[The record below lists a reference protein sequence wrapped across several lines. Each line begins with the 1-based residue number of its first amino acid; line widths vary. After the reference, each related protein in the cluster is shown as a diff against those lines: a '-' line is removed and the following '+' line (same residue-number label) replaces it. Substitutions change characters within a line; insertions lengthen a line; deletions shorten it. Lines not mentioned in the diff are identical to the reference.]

1 MINKRQFLSHIS
13 EGSFRELFVSELGWN
28 RFRGQAQ
35 LPTITVDEV
44 DYCFTTIAERN
55 GFQILTC
62 PVDAIP
68 SNSICKKID
77 TKLRRQANDY
87 IAIYQ
92 LGSTEHHLWVVPVKA
107 NEKRDLVLVEYE
119 TAEKADLLYSK
130 IEGFSFNLG
139 EETTIVD
146 LRSKVQGAF
155 AVNSERITKDFY
167 AGFKKEHSAFVKFIS
182 GIDDNIAD
190 KENKNKHWYTSIMLN
205 RLMFCYF
212 IQKKGF
218 LNLDFDYL
226 RHKLEWVRKEQGENR
241 FFNSFYKGF
250 LVQLFHDGL
259 NAPVHD
265 AEFEKIYGKIPY
277 LNGGMFDTHI
287 LEDLYPDIEIDDNAF
302 IRLFDFF
309 DTWRWHLDT
318 RITASGKDIN
328 PDVLGYIF
336 EQYINDRAQMGAYY
350 TKEDIT
356 EYIGRNCILPF
367 LFDKVRTKNADAFK
381 PDGFVWSTLRSSGDR
396 YIFDAVKRGSDRFDE
411 IPEEVSR
418 GIITEA
424 MRHEYS
430 ETPVGELPANH
441 IPLATLR
448 SEWNKPTPEP
458 WALPT
463 EIWRETIERL
473 QRCQSIKA
481 KIAAG
486 EITSINDFITYN
498 LDIRLFASDL
508 LASADRLFIKHFYEA
523 LQNVTILDPTCGSG
537 AFLFAAMNILEP
549 LYEACIE
556 RMQEEPDYFKTQL
569 AEISDKYRSN
579 IQYFI
584 FKSIIL
590 RNLYGVDIM
599 VEATEIAKLRLFLK
613 MVAVVDVDRRQP
625 NLGLD
630 PLPDIDFNI
639 RCGNTL
645 VGYANEEQLNQ
656 DLSFAG
662 DILQELA
669 NQQFKEDIKTE
680 MEKVATTFERFKEL
694 QLTQDVDLAEFKQA
708 KADLRSRL
716 ANLNRLLNHK
726 LFLSTHV
733 NASDDDIF
741 ASKLYTNW
749 KESHQPF
756 HWLAEFYQIIHG
768 NGGFDVIIGNP
779 PYVVYTD
786 SNLSYRIDDNY
797 RTRNCSNLY
806 AFCVERCELL
816 KQAQG
821 RFGIIIPNSSIS
833 AQKMLPVQNIIT
845 SNKESWISNYSW
857 RPSKLFEGADMLL
870 AIILSVSS
878 DKQRT
883 FSTQYK
889 KWYNEFRQF
898 LFRTTSYNEVT
909 EVIIAGSIPKISSA
923 TCFNI
928 LERQKL
934 LSKGNLLSKIFLT
947 NSKSKLFYFRAV
959 QYWFKILTE
968 EPIYDEDGIHKV
980 TGEMKPIYIDSILNR
995 DVLVSILS
1003 SSTYFLHYIIWSS
1016 CQVVNSRDFNLFC
1029 DFQIISD
1036 KIRNKLASLGK
1047 QLQIDYQK
1055 NSHIKERNYSK
1066 KGRVF
1071 TMRKQH
1077 FFIKYSKPI
1086 IDEIDKVLAVHYG
1099 FTDEELDFIINYD
1112 IKYRMGDE
1120 LNSGE

>member
-1 MINKRQFLSHIS
+1 MINKRQFLSLIS

-35 LPTITVDEV
+35 LPAITVDDV

-62 PVDAIP
+62 SIDAIP
-68 SNSICKKID
+68 TNSICKKID

-87 IAIYQ
+87 IAIFQ

-119 TAEKADLLYSK
+119 TSEKADLLYSK

-139 EETTIVD
+139 EDTTIVD

-155 AVNSERITKDFY
+155 AVNSEKITKDFY

-182 GIDDNIAD
+182 GIDDDIAD

-287 LEDLYPDIEIDDNAF
+287 LEDQYPDIEIDDNAF

-418 GIITEA
+418 GIITES

-430 ETPVGELPANH
+430 ETPVGELPADH

-448 SEWNKPTPEP
+448 SEWNKPTPEQ

-498 LDIRLFASDL
+498 LDIRLFAADL
-508 LASADRLFIKHFYEA
+508 LASADRLFIKHFYDA
-523 LQNVTILDPTCGSG
+523 LQSVTILDPTCGSG

-556 RMQEEPDYFKTQL
+556 RMQEQPDYFKAQL

-645 VGYANEEQLNQ
+645 VGYANEEQLNK
-656 DLSFAG
+656 DLEIAT

-669 NQQFKEDIKTE
+669 NQQFKEDIKQE

-694 QLTQDVDLAEFKQA
+694 QLTQDVNLAEFKQA
-708 KADLRSRL
+708 KTDLRSRL
-716 ANLNRLLNHK
+716 AKLNCLLNHK

-741 ASKLYTNW
+741 ASALYANW

-779 PYVVYTD
+779 PYVVYTKKDKTSGIAISDIYSVKDYVSADCNNLYCFVMERSLNILRNYNHIGMIIPLSFTSAKNMLSIRNMFTEGNTIYVSSYEIRPGKLFDGGKGADQRLNIIIAHQSDNKQVYTTEVLRWYSNTRFLLFKNINYAISKSSERILRFSSYVENNILHKFNTNKPVSYLFSQNNSKFKIHYRSAGLRYWIIFLNKGFGTD
-786 SNLSYRIDDNY
+786 SASNKCKSVVGFDESRHLMLALN
-797 RTRNCSNLY
+797 SNLY
-806 AFCVERCELL
+806 WWYYATNYDMFN
-816 KQAQG
+816 QTDA
-821 RFGIIIPNSSIS
+821 NIS
-833 AQKMLPVQNIIT
+833 
-845 SNKESWISNYSW
+845 
-857 RPSKLFEGADMLL
+857 
-870 AIILSVSS
+870 
-878 DKQRT
+878 
-883 FSTQYK
+883 
-889 KWYNEFRQF
+889 EFRYTYKECTNFTQ
-898 LFRTTSYNEVT
+898 LADLLEIDLDNNKIESIVT
-909 EVIIAGSIPKISSA
+909 K
-923 TCFNI
+923 
-928 LERQKL
+928 QD
-934 LSKGNLLSKIFLT
+934 GN
-947 NSKSKLFYFRAV
+947 
-959 QYWFKILTE
+959 
-968 EPIYDEDGIHKV
+968 
-980 TGEMKPIYIDSILNR
+980 
-995 DVLVSILS
+995 
-1003 SSTYFLHYIIWSS
+1003 
-1016 CQVVNSRDFNLFC
+1016 VNQSF
-1029 DFQIISD
+1029 
-1036 KIRNKLASLGK
+1036 A
-1047 QLQIDYQK
+1047 YQK
-1055 NSHIKERNYSK
+1055 KL
-1066 KGRVF
+1066 
-1071 TMRKQH
+1071 
-1077 FFIKYSKPI
+1077 SKPI

-1120 LNSGE
+1120 LNSEE

>member
-1 MINKRQFLSHIS
+1 MINKRQFLSLIS
-13 EGSFRELFVSELGWN
+13 KGSFRELFVSELGWN

-35 LPTITVDEV
+35 LPAITVDDV

-62 PVDAIP
+62 SIDAIP
-68 SNSICKKID
+68 TNSICKKID

-87 IAIYQ
+87 IAIFQ

-130 IEGFSFNLG
+130 IEGFSFNIG
-139 EETTIVD
+139 EDTTIVD

-155 AVNSERITKDFY
+155 AVNSEKITKDFY

-182 GIDDNIAD
+182 GIDDDIAD

-287 LEDLYPDIEIDDNAF
+287 LEDQYPDIEIDDNAF

-367 LFDKVRTKNADAFK
+367 LFDKVRSKNPDAFK
-381 PDGFVWSTLRSSGDR
+381 PDGFVWSTLRGSGDR

-424 MRHEYS
+424 MHHEYS
-430 ETPVGELPANH
+430 ETPVGELPADH

-556 RMQEEPDYFKTQL
+556 RMQEQPDYFKTQL

-656 DLSFAG
+656 DLTFAG

-669 NQQFKEDIKTE
+669 NQQFKEDIKQE
-680 MEKVATTFERFKEL
+680 MEKVATTFDRFKEM
-694 QLTQDVDLAEFKQA
+694 QLTQDVNLAEFKQA
-708 KADLRSRL
+708 KADLRTRL
-716 ANLNRLLNHK
+716 AKLNRLLNHK
-726 LFLSTHV
+726 LFFSTHV

-741 ASKLYTNW
+741 ASALYANW

-779 PYVVYTD
+779 PYVEYNTVHNYSIRDYSTIKCG
-786 SNLSYRIDDNY
+786 NLF
-797 RTRNCSNLY
+797 
-806 AFCVERCELL
+806 AFCIERSFSL
-816 KQAQG
+816 KSLKG
-821 RFGIIIPNSSIS
+821 SFGMIVPISIS
-833 AQKMLPVQNIIT
+833 CSKRMKPVQTLLFDNGT
-845 SNKESWISNYSW
+845 YFSNWSW
-857 RPSKLFEGADMLL
+857 RPSKLFDGNKSANLSLTIFICANSTISYCSDYTRWYSEAR
-870 AIILSVSS
+870 ANIFKNIKYTILPNIKRNNILPKIGSSRENKIYDSISKEKALVSLISIKETEYKLYYKRTGGLYWKIFTDFQPKLYFNGVETTSSKEESVSFRSKKELSASIAILWS
-878 DKQRT
+878 DLYWWWYQINSDVRNNNPSDV
-883 FSTQYK
+883 FSIP
-889 KWYNEFRQF
+889 
-898 LFRTTSYNEVT
+898 
-909 EVIIAGSIPKISSA
+909 IIASFIQDGRLDKLVFNLINDLSKNAVWSERSFQGNISRYKSFIPK
-923 TCFNI
+923 
-928 LERQKL
+928 L
-934 LSKGNLLSKIFLT
+934 
-947 NSKSKLFYFRAV
+947 
-959 QYWFKILTE
+959 
-968 EPIYDEDGIHKV
+968 
-980 TGEMKPIYIDSILNR
+980 
-995 DVLVSILS
+995 
-1003 SSTYFLHYIIWSS
+1003 
-1016 CQVVNSRDFNLFC
+1016 
-1029 DFQIISD
+1029 
-1036 KIRNKLASLGK
+1036 
-1047 QLQIDYQK
+1047 
-1055 NSHIKERNYSK
+1055 
-1066 KGRVF
+1066 
-1071 TMRKQH
+1071 
-1077 FFIKYSKPI
+1077 SKPI

-1120 LNSGE
+1120 LNSEE

>member
-1 MINKRQFLSHIS
+1 MINKRQFLSLIS
-13 EGSFRELFVSELGWN
+13 KGSFRELFVSELGWN

-35 LPTITVDEV
+35 LPAITVDEV

-62 PVDAIP
+62 SVNAIP
-68 SNSICKKID
+68 TNSICKKID

-87 IAIYQ
+87 IAIFQ

-130 IEGFSFNLG
+130 IEGFSFNIG
-139 EETTIVD
+139 EDTTIVD

-155 AVNSERITKDFY
+155 AVNSEKITKDFY

-182 GIDDNIAD
+182 GIDDDIAD

-265 AEFEKIYGKIPY
+265 AKFEKKYGKIPY

-287 LEDLYPDIEIDDNAF
+287 LEDQYPDIEIDDNAF

-367 LFDKVRTKNADAFK
+367 LFDKVRSKNADAFK
-381 PDGFVWSTLRSSGDR
+381 PDGFVWSTLRNSGDR

-424 MRHEYS
+424 MHHEYS
-430 ETPVGELPANH
+430 ETPVGELPAEH

-448 SEWNKPTPEP
+448 SEWNKPTPEQ

-473 QRCQSIKA
+473 QRCQSIIA
-481 KIAAG
+481 KISAG

-498 LDIRLFASDL
+498 LDIRLFAADL
-508 LASADRLFIKHFYEA
+508 LASADRLFIKHFYNA
-523 LQNVTILDPTCGSG
+523 LQSVTILDPTCGSG

-556 RMQEEPDYFKTQL
+556 RMQEQPDYFKTQL

-645 VGYANEEQLNQ
+645 VGYANERQLYQ
-656 DLSFAG
+656 DLTFAG

-669 NQQFKEDIKTE
+669 NQQFKEEIKQE
-680 MEKVATTFERFKEL
+680 MEKVAITFDRFKEM
-694 QLTQDVDLAEFKQA
+694 QLTQDVNLAEFKQA
-708 KADLRSRL
+708 KANLRTRL
-716 ANLNRLLNHK
+716 AKLNSLLNHK

-733 NASDDDIF
+733 NASDDDLF
-741 ASKLYTNW
+741 TSVLYANW

-786 SNLSYRIDDNY
+786 SNLPYRIDDNY
-797 RTRNCSNLY
+797 VTRNCSNLY
-806 AFCVERCELL
+806 AFCVERCDFL
-816 KQAQG
+816 KQTQG
-821 RFGIIIPNSSIS
+821 RFGIIVPNSSIS

-845 SNKESWISNYSW
+845 SNKKSWISNYSW

-878 DKQRT
+878 DEQMT

-898 LFRTTSYNEVT
+898 LFRTTYYNVVT
-909 EVIIAGSIPKISSA
+909 EVIIPGSIPKISSA

-928 LERQKL
+928 LERQKS
-934 LSKGNLLSKIFLT
+934 LSKGNLLSKVFLP
-947 NSKSKLFYFRAV
+947 NSQSKLFYFRAV

-968 EPIYDEDGIHKV
+968 EPIYDEDGMHKV
-980 TGEMKPIYIDSILNR
+980 TGEMKPIYVDSILNR

-1029 DFQIISD
+1029 NFQIISD

-1047 QLQIDYQK
+1047 LLQIDYQK
-1055 NSHIKERNYSK
+1055 NSHIKVRNYAK

-1120 LNSGE
+1120 LNSEE

>member
-13 EGSFRELFVSELGWN
+13 EGSFRKLFVSELGWN

-44 DYCFTTIAERN
+44 DYCFTAIAERN

-68 SNSICKKID
+68 TNSICKKID

-87 IAIYQ
+87 IAIFQ

-139 EETTIVD
+139 EDTTIVD

-167 AGFKKEHSAFVKFIS
+167 AGFKKEHSAFVKFVK
-182 GIDDNIAD
+182 GIDDDIAD
-190 KENKNKHWYTSIMLN
+190 EKNKNKHWYTSIMLN

-367 LFDKVRTKNADAFK
+367 LFDKVRSKNPDAFK

-411 IPEEVSR
+411 IPKEVSR

-508 LASADRLFIKHFYEA
+508 LASADRLFIKHFYDA

-716 ANLNRLLNHK
+716 AKLNRLLNHK

-741 ASKLYTNW
+741 ASALYASW

-779 PYVVYTD
+779 PYVVYNKKD
-786 SNLSYRIDDNY
+786 RITKKSVSELYKIVGYETAPCN
-797 RTRNCSNLY
+797 NLY
-806 AFCVERCELL
+806 AFVIERSILLCNSLQQLGMIIPISAFSNSNMLPLQNLL
-816 KQAQG
+816 KKQGGNLHISTFHQRPAQLFIG
-821 RFGIIIPNSSIS
+821 VLQRLCIFICNKGKNSEANIYTTEIHRWYSHMRETLFANLVYINDSQLMIGSIVKIGTNIEASIKDKYYANKSIS
-833 AQKMLPVQNIIT
+833 KYL
-845 SNKESWISNYSW
+845 SNKSNANNIYYRSAGGGYWI
-857 RPSKLFEGADMLL
+857 
-870 AIILSVSS
+870 
-878 DKQRT
+878 
-883 FSTQYK
+883 
-889 KWYNEFRQF
+889 
-898 LFRTTSYNEVT
+898 
-909 EVIIAGSIPKISSA
+909 
-923 TCFNI
+923 
-928 LERQKL
+928 
-934 LSKGNLLSKIFLT
+934 
-947 NSKSKLFYFRAV
+947 
-959 QYWFKILTE
+959 
-968 EPIYDEDGIHKV
+968 
-980 TGEMKPIYIDSILNR
+980 SILNNPFDSFTTSNR
-995 DVLVSILS
+995 QASFITDYNSLVFSAFMNSNIFWWYYSTNFDLFNFTEGWMFGGRLTYPKSEIIETLIKLS
-1003 SSTYFLHYIIWSS
+1003 NDMEFSLRNNAYHYTINSKTNGPQETVTYRKY
-1016 CQVVNSRDFNLFC
+1016 
-1029 DFQIISD
+1029 
-1036 KIRNKLASLGK
+1036 
-1047 QLQIDYQK
+1047 
-1055 NSHIKERNYSK
+1055 YSK
-1066 KGRVF
+1066 SL
-1071 TMRKQH
+1071 M
-1077 FFIKYSKPI
+1077 
-1086 IDEIDKVLAVHYG
+1086 DAIDKVLAVHYG

-1120 LNSGE
+1120 LNSDE

>member
-1 MINKRQFLSHIS
+1 MINKRQFLSLIS

-35 LPTITVDEV
+35 LPAITVDEV

-62 PVDAIP
+62 SVDAIP
-68 SNSICKKID
+68 TNSICKKID

-87 IAIYQ
+87 IAIFQ

-119 TAEKADLLYSK
+119 TSEKADLLYSK

-139 EETTIVD
+139 EDTTIVD

-155 AVNSERITKDFY
+155 AVNSEKITKDFY

-182 GIDDNIAD
+182 GIDDDIAD

-287 LEDLYPDIEIDDNAF
+287 LEDQYPDIEIDDNAF

-367 LFDKVRTKNADAFK
+367 LFDKVRSKNPDAFK
-381 PDGFVWSTLRSSGDR
+381 PDGFVWSTLRGSGDR

-418 GIITEA
+418 GIITES
-424 MRHEYS
+424 MSHEYS

-458 WALPT
+458 WVLPT

-508 LASADRLFIKHFYEA
+508 LATADRLFIKHFYDA

-556 RMQEEPDYFKTQL
+556 RMQEQPDYFKTQL

-645 VGYANEEQLNQ
+645 VRNANEEQLLETLRVNKENSLFFEDEIAQFRQKIEDELNTISKTYNTFKCLQLEQEINQ
-656 DLSFAG
+656 T
-662 DILQELA
+662 E
-669 NQQFKEDIKTE
+669 FKKA
-680 MEKVATTFERFKEL
+680 KAEL
-694 QLTQDVDLAEFKQA
+694 QKRLTI
-708 KADLRSRL
+708 
-716 ANLNRLLNHK
+716 LNALLNEQLFDSEHK
-726 LFLSTHV
+726 SVTDNRDNKYKKWL
-733 NASDDDIF
+733 
-741 ASKLYTNW
+741 
-749 KESHQPF
+749 ESNQPF
-756 HWLAEFYQIIHG
+756 HWITEFYQIIHDKC
-768 NGGFDVIIGNP
+768 GFDVVIGNP
-779 PYVVYTD
+779 PYVEYD
-786 SNLSYRIDDNY
+786 NSFKYRCFGYKTLQCGNI
-797 RTRNCSNLY
+797 Y
-806 AFCVERCELL
+806 AFVLER
-816 KQAQG
+816 
-821 RFGIIIPNSSIS
+821 
-833 AQKMLPVQNIIT
+833 
-845 SNKESWISNYSW
+845 ISNIAKATGVIGQIVPVSIMSTPGYFSL
-857 RPSKLFEGADMLL
+857 RKIYVEEGSTYFSSYNIHPCCLFEGAYPRLSIVIKLKGTKDNRMCVSPYNKWLSDERKNL
-870 AIILSVSS
+870 FHTLEYVPIDSKTVNRTIAQSLPKFRGMTSIIVY
-878 DKQRT
+878 DKMGTNTRIGNFILRNNCIGSQFFYRRAFGAFILFYDEKPKMFDEYENPMVPT
-883 FSTQYK
+883 ELKTISFDTQYANIVLSIYHSNLFYWFTYMFSDCRNINKPEIESFLITLNTIDAQTKMSLESLSK
-889 KWYNEFRQF
+889 K
-898 LFRTTSYNEVT
+898 
-909 EVIIAGSIPKISSA
+909 
-923 TCFNI
+923 
-928 LERQKL
+928 
-934 LSKGNLLSKIFLT
+934 LSKGLQEN
-947 NSKSKLFYFRAV
+947 
-959 QYWFKILTE
+959 
-968 EPIYDEDGIHKV
+968 
-980 TGEMKPIYIDSILNR
+980 
-995 DVLVSILS
+995 
-1003 SSTYFLHYIIWSS
+1003 STYLVY
-1016 CQVVNSRDFNLFC
+1016 
-1029 DFQIISD
+1029 
-1036 KIRNKLASLGK
+1036 
-1047 QLQIDYQK
+1047 
-1055 NSHIKERNYSK
+1055 NYST
-1066 KGRVF
+1066 GRRRF
-1071 TMRKQH
+1071 QAFYPRK
-1077 FFIKYSKPI
+1077 SKPI

-1120 LNSGE
+1120 LNSEE

>member
-1 MINKRQFLSHIS
+1 MINKRQFLSLIS

-35 LPTITVDEV
+35 LPAITVDEV
-44 DYCFTTIAERN
+44 NYCFTTIAERN

-62 PVDAIP
+62 SVDAIP
-68 SNSICKKID
+68 TNSICKKID

-87 IAIYQ
+87 IAIFQ

-119 TAEKADLLYSK
+119 TSEKADLLYSK

-139 EETTIVD
+139 EDTTIVD

-155 AVNSERITKDFY
+155 AVNSEKITKDFY
-167 AGFKKEHSAFVKFIS
+167 TGFKKEHKAFAEFIS
-182 GIDDNIAD
+182 GIDDQIPSKDNR
-190 KENKNKHWYTSIMLN
+190 NKQWYTSVMLN

-218 LNLDFDYL
+218 LDFDFDYL
-226 RHKLEWVRKEQGENR
+226 RHKLNWVRQQQGEDK
-241 FFNSFYKGF
+241 FFGSFYKGF
-250 LVQLFHDGL
+250 LVHLFEGGL
-259 NAPVHD
+259 NSPSHARD
-265 AEFEKIYGKIPY
+265 FESVYGKIPY
-277 LNGGMFDTHI
+277 LNGGMFDKHQI
-287 LEDLYPDIEIDDNAF
+287 ELDYENIDIADDAF

-367 LFDKVRTKNADAFK
+367 LFDKVRSKNPDAFK
-381 PDGFVWSTLRSSGDR
+381 PDGFVWSTLRGSGDR

-418 GIITEA
+418 GIITES

-441 IPLATLR
+441 TPLATLR
-448 SEWNKPTPEP
+448 SEWNKPTPEQ

-473 QRCQSIKA
+473 QRCQSIKT

-498 LDIRLFASDL
+498 LDIRLFAADL
-508 LASADRLFIKHFYEA
+508 LASADRLFIKHFYNA
-523 LQNVTILDPTCGSG
+523 LQSVTILDPTCGSG

-556 RMQEEPDYFKTQL
+556 RMQEQPDYFKTQL

-645 VGYANEEQLNQ
+645 VGYANEEQLLETLNV
-656 DLSFAG
+656 
-662 DILQELA
+662 
-669 NQQFKEDIKTE
+669 NKENSLFFEDEIAKFR
-680 MEKVATTFERFKEL
+680 EKIEKEL
-694 QLTQDVDLAEFKQA
+694 NTISQTYNTFKCLQLEQEINQTEFKKA
-708 KADLRSRL
+708 KAELQKRL
-716 ANLNRLLNHK
+716 TILNALLNEQ
-726 LFLSTHV
+726 LFDSEPQEISG
-733 NASDDDIF
+733 NREQIY
-741 ASKLYTNW
+741 KNW
-749 KESHQPF
+749 LKSHQPF

-779 PYVVYTD
+779 PYIEKRD
-786 SNLSYRIDDNY
+786 I
-797 RTRNCSNLY
+797 
-806 AFCVERCELL
+806 
-816 KQAQG
+816 
-821 RFGIIIPNSSIS
+821 
-833 AQKMLPVQNIIT
+833 
-845 SNKESWISNYSW
+845 NYSLPNYKTWESGAVHLMCIERSKNLLNKTGAFSMIVPMALVCTQRMKIGQLILEEKGSVWYSNFAW
-857 RPSKLFEGADMLL
+857 RPAHLFEG
-870 AIILSVSS
+870 VSRS
-878 DKQRT
+878 LTIFISHNTNDKSI
-883 FSTQYK
+883 F
-889 KWYNEFRQF
+889 
-898 LFRTTSYNEVT
+898 TTSYIKWTADIRNQIFKKLHFIEYNEQRNSFWMPKFQN
-909 EVIIAGSIPKISSA
+909 ELEKSILSKVL
-923 TCFNI
+923 TCSKSLNDFVSNRKTDNI
-928 LERQKL
+928 LYYRNTGGVYWKIFTTYSPFYSCNGTLGSSSRETTICFREDGLNVLSVGL
-934 LSKGNLLSKIFLT
+934 LSSNLFWWWYSITGNLRDLNPSDIMGFKFPNSLMYDDEIKRLSLLYEEDVKKHSSIKIRIQKTKGETKTQSFKI
-947 NSKSKLFYFRAV
+947 SKSKYF
-959 QYWFKILTE
+959 INL
-968 EPIYDEDGIHKV
+968 
-980 TGEMKPIYIDSILNR
+980 IDDR
-995 DVLVSILS
+995 LS
-1003 SSTYFLHYIIWSS
+1003 
-1016 CQVVNSRDFNLFC
+1016 
-1029 DFQIISD
+1029 
-1036 KIRNKLASLGK
+1036 
-1047 QLQIDYQK
+1047 
-1055 NSHIKERNYSK
+1055 
-1066 KGRVF
+1066 VF
-1071 TMRKQH
+1071 
-1077 FFIKYSKPI
+1077 
-1086 IDEIDKVLAVHYG
+1086 YG
-1099 FTDEELDFIINYD
+1099 FTEDELYFIINYD
-1112 IKYRMGDE
+1112 LKYRMSDE
-1120 LNSGE
+1120 LNSEE

>member
-1 MINKRQFLSHIS
+1 MINKRQFLSLIS

-35 LPTITVDEV
+35 LPAITVDEV

-62 PVDAIP
+62 SVDAIP
-68 SNSICKKID
+68 TNSICKKID

-87 IAIYQ
+87 IAIFQ

-119 TAEKADLLYSK
+119 TAEKADLLYSQ

-139 EETTIVD
+139 EDTTIVD

-155 AVNSERITKDFY
+155 AVNSEKITKDFY

-182 GIDDNIAD
+182 GIDDDIAD

-287 LEDLYPDIEIDDNAF
+287 LEDQYPDIEIDDNAF

-367 LFDKVRTKNADAFK
+367 LFDKVRSKNPDAFK
-381 PDGFVWSTLRSSGDR
+381 PDGFVWSTLRGSGDR

-418 GIITEA
+418 GIITES
-424 MRHEYS
+424 MSHEYS
-430 ETPVGELPANH
+430 ETPVGELPADH
-441 IPLATLR
+441 TPLATLR
-448 SEWNKPTPEP
+448 SEWNKPTPEQ

-523 LQNVTILDPTCGSG
+523 LQSVTILDPTCGSG

-556 RMQEEPDYFKTQL
+556 RMQEQPDYFKTQL

-669 NQQFKEDIKTE
+669 NQQFKEDIKQE
-680 MEKVATTFERFKEL
+680 MEKVAITFERFKEL
-694 QLTQDVDLAEFKQA
+694 QLTQDVKLEEFKQA

-716 ANLNRLLNHK
+716 EKLNSLLNHK
-726 LFLSTHV
+726 LFLSTHSGS
-733 NASDDDIF
+733 NTDDIF
-741 ASKLYTNW
+741 GSAEYAAW
-749 KESHQPF
+749 KTSHQPF

-779 PYVVYTD
+779 PYVVYNKKDKKTGIAISDIYSVKSYKSSDCNNLYCFVMERSLSILREANRIGMIIPLSFTSAKNMLSIRNMFTEENSIYVSSYEIRPGKLFDGGKGADQRLNIIIAHQADIKHVYTTEVMRWYSNTRFLLFKNINYAISTSKERILRFSSYVESNILKKFNTNKPVSYLFSPNISKFKIHYRSAGLRYWIIFLNKGFGTD
-786 SNLSYRIDDNY
+786 SASNKCKSVVGFDESRHLMLALN
-797 RTRNCSNLY
+797 SNLY
-806 AFCVERCELL
+806 WWYYATNYDMFN
-816 KQAQG
+816 QTDA
-821 RFGIIIPNSSIS
+821 NIS
-833 AQKMLPVQNIIT
+833 EFRYTYKEYKNFTKMADRLEIDLDDNKIESIIT
-845 SNKESWISNYSW
+845 
-857 RPSKLFEGADMLL
+857 
-870 AIILSVSS
+870 
-878 DKQRT
+878 KQD
-883 FSTQYK
+883 
-889 KWYNEFRQF
+889 
-898 LFRTTSYNEVT
+898 
-909 EVIIAGSIPKISSA
+909 G
-923 TCFNI
+923 NI
-928 LERQKL
+928 NQ
-934 LSKGNLLSKIFLT
+934 SF
-947 NSKSKLFYFRAV
+947 A
-959 QYWFKILTE
+959 
-968 EPIYDEDGIHKV
+968 
-980 TGEMKPIYIDSILNR
+980 
-995 DVLVSILS
+995 
-1003 SSTYFLHYIIWSS
+1003 
-1016 CQVVNSRDFNLFC
+1016 
-1029 DFQIISD
+1029 
-1036 KIRNKLASLGK
+1036 
-1047 QLQIDYQK
+1047 YQK
-1055 NSHIKERNYSK
+1055 KL
-1066 KGRVF
+1066 
-1071 TMRKQH
+1071 
-1077 FFIKYSKPI
+1077 SKPI

-1120 LNSGE
+1120 LNSEE

>member
-1 MINKRQFLSHIS
+1 M
-13 EGSFRELFVSELGWN
+13 
-28 RFRGQAQ
+28 
-35 LPTITVDEV
+35 
-44 DYCFTTIAERN
+44 
-55 GFQILTC
+55 
-62 PVDAIP
+62 
-68 SNSICKKID
+68 
-77 TKLRRQANDY
+77 
-87 IAIYQ
+87 
-92 LGSTEHHLWVVPVKA
+92 PVKA

-130 IEGFSFNLG
+130 IEGFSFNIG
-139 EETTIVD
+139 EDTTIVD

-155 AVNSERITKDFY
+155 AVNSEKITKDFY

-182 GIDDNIAD
+182 GIDDDIAD

-265 AEFEKIYGKIPY
+265 AKFEKKYGKIPY

-287 LEDLYPDIEIDDNAF
+287 LEDQYPDIEIDDNAF

-367 LFDKVRTKNADAFK
+367 LFDKVRSKNADAFK
-381 PDGFVWSTLRSSGDR
+381 PDGFVWSTLRNSGDR

-424 MRHEYS
+424 MHHEYS
-430 ETPVGELPANH
+430 ETPVGELPAEH

-448 SEWNKPTPEP
+448 SEWNKPTPEQ

-473 QRCQSIKA
+473 QRCQSIIA
-481 KIAAG
+481 KISAG

-498 LDIRLFASDL
+498 LDIRLFAADL
-508 LASADRLFIKHFYEA
+508 LASADRLFIKHFYDA
-523 LQNVTILDPTCGSG
+523 LQSVTILDPTCGSG

-556 RMQEEPDYFKTQL
+556 RMQEQPDYFKTQL

-656 DLSFAG
+656 DLTFAG

-669 NQQFKEDIKTE
+669 NQQFKEDIKQE
-680 MEKVATTFERFKEL
+680 MEKVATTFDRFKEM
-694 QLTQDVDLAEFKQA
+694 QLTQDVNLAEFKQA
-708 KADLRSRL
+708 KADLRTRL
-716 ANLNRLLNHK
+716 AKLNRLLNHK
-726 LFLSTHV
+726 LFFSTHV

-741 ASKLYTNW
+741 ASALYANW

-779 PYVVYTD
+779 PYVEIAKNNIGYSLSNEYKDLYAYVMDRSLLISRGTD
-786 SNLSYRIDDNY
+786 FIGFIIPISFNATPGFNQVFSRYRNGSLFISCYADSAKLFQVTKRLSIVLKIKGSDSLFMTRYIKENIGNHEGKAMSYRLSHSPYKQIYDDIIQFNGIPAKISFPIEERIIRKYFFNKTTISNLFYTNGVKIY
-797 RTRNCSNLY
+797 YTR
-806 AFCVERCELL
+806 AT
-816 KQAQG
+816 A
-821 RFGIIIPNSSIS
+821 
-833 AQKMLPVQNIIT
+833 
-845 SNKESWISNYSW
+845 
-857 RPSKLFEGADMLL
+857 
-870 AIILSVSS
+870 LS
-878 DKQRT
+878 
-883 FSTQYK
+883 F
-889 KWYNEFRQF
+889 
-898 LFRTTSYNEVT
+898 
-909 EVIIAGSIPKISSA
+909 KIS
-923 TCFNI
+923 
-928 LERQKL
+928 L
-934 LSKGNLLSKIFLT
+934 LT
-947 NSKSKLFYFRAV
+947 
-959 QYWFKILTE
+959 
-968 EPIYDEDGIHKV
+968 
-980 TGEMKPIYIDSILNR
+980 
-995 DVLVSILS
+995 
-1003 SSTYFLHYIIWSS
+1003 
-1016 CQVVNSRDFNLFC
+1016 
-1029 DFQIISD
+1029 
-1036 KIRNKLASLGK
+1036 
-1047 QLQIDYQK
+1047 
-1055 NSHIKERNYSK
+1055 
-1066 KGRVF
+1066 
-1071 TMRKQH
+1071 
-1077 FFIKYSKPI
+1077 
-1086 IDEIDKVLAVHYG
+1086 
-1099 FTDEELDFIINYD
+1099 
-1112 IKYRMGDE
+1112 
-1120 LNSGE
+1120 

>member
-1 MINKRQFLSHIS
+1 MINKRQFLSLIS

-35 LPTITVDEV
+35 LPPITVDEV

-62 PVDAIP
+62 AVDTIP
-68 SNSICKKID
+68 TNSICKKID

-87 IAIYQ
+87 IAIFQ

-139 EETTIVD
+139 EDTTIVD

-155 AVNSERITKDFY
+155 AVNSEKITKDFY
-167 AGFKKEHSAFVKFIS
+167 VGFKKEHSAFVKFIS
-182 GIDDNIAD
+182 GIDDDIAD
-190 KENKNKHWYTSIMLN
+190 KENKNKQWYTSIMLN

-218 LNLDFDYL
+218 LDLDFDYL
-226 RHKLEWVRKEQGENR
+226 RHKLRWVSREQGENR
-241 FFNSFYKGF
+241 FFSSFYKGF
-250 LVQLFHDGL
+250 LVRLFHDGL
-259 NAPVHD
+259 NTPAHD
-265 AEFEKIYGKIPY
+265 AEFERMYGKIPY
-277 LNGGMFDTHI
+277 LNGGMFDTHF
-287 LEDLYPDIEIDDNAF
+287 LEDKYPGIDIKDDAF

-367 LFDKVRTKNADAFK
+367 LFDKVRSKNADAFK

-411 IPEEVSR
+411 IPEEVCR

-430 ETPVGELPANH
+430 ETPVGELPDGH

-473 QRCQSIKA
+473 QRCLSIKA

-486 EITSINDFITYN
+486 EVTSINDFITYN
-498 LDIRLFASDL
+498 LDIRLFAADL
-508 LASADRLFIKHFYEA
+508 LASADRLFIKHFYDA
-523 LQNVTILDPTCGSG
+523 LQSVTILDPTCGSG

-556 RMQEEPDYFKTQL
+556 RMQEQPDYFKAQL

-645 VGYANEEQLNQ
+645 VGYANEEQLLETLRVNKENRLFFEEEVAGFRQKIEDELNTISKTYNTFKCLQLEQEINQ
-656 DLSFAG
+656 T
-662 DILQELA
+662 E
-669 NQQFKEDIKTE
+669 FKKA
-680 MEKVATTFERFKEL
+680 KAEL
-694 QLTQDVDLAEFKQA
+694 Q
-708 KADLRSRL
+708 
-716 ANLNRLLNHK
+716 NRLTILNALLNEQ
-726 LFLSTHV
+726 LFDSEHQGIPG
-733 NASDDDIF
+733 NREQIF
-741 ASKLYTNW
+741 NKWL
-749 KESHQPF
+749 KSHQPF
-756 HWLAEFYQIIHG
+756 HWLAEFYQIIHD

-779 PYVVYTD
+779 PYVEYSKVRNDYQI
-786 SNLSYRIDDNY
+786 SNYETES
-797 RTRNCSNLY
+797 CGNLY
-806 AFCVERCELL
+806 AFVLERVTRIVNNISKISL
-816 KQAQG
+816 
-821 RFGIIIPNSSIS
+821 IIPMS
-833 AQKMLPVQNIIT
+833 IIT
-845 SNKESWISNYSW
+845 TERMKCLIDLYRVKSSHLFLYNLAGDWH
-857 RPSKLFEGADMLL
+857 PGKLFEGVRSLFSVLIADFSNSTESNL
-870 AIILSVSS
+870 IYTSS
-878 DKQRT
+878 YTRWFT
-883 FSTQYK
+883 SERA
-889 KWYNEFRQF
+889 N
-898 LFRTTSYNEVT
+898 LFKTRIGYEINNGLYADV
-909 EVIIAGSIPKISSA
+909 VFPKIGDVRI
-923 TCFNI
+923 TNI
-928 LERQKL
+928 
-934 LSKGNLLSKIFLT
+934 LSKIWSNQQMCRLFTTNGEVGYYRNAGIAYYNISLNFLPYFKINGVDSMSSTLKRFST
-947 NSKSKLFYFRAV
+947 NTKDCTDSIVSIINSTTFALLYFVFSDCYHLTVKDLNRFRISSFDDKSLSALCSDLMHNINQNSIIKTTFYKSK
-959 QYWFKILTE
+959 
-968 EPIYDEDGIHKV
+968 
-980 TGEMKPIYIDSILNR
+980 GEVK
-995 DVLVSILS
+995 
-1003 SSTYFLHYIIWSS
+1003 
-1016 CQVVNSRDFNLFC
+1016 
-1029 DFQIISD
+1029 
-1036 KIRNKLASLGK
+1036 
-1047 QLQIDYQK
+1047 YQ
-1055 NSHIKERNYSK
+1055 ELYPR
-1066 KGRVF
+1066 
-1071 TMRKQH
+1071 
-1077 FFIKYSKPI
+1077 YSKPI

-1120 LNSGE
+1120 LNSEE